1 MPRWILAVVAAAAL
15 APAPA
20 RAQSLSTRF
29 GATTGYRMM
38 LGDLGKRYQH
48 GWSIGMEAGAQVG
61 WLGILLSLQR
71 SVIYSA
77 ESDNF
82 DNSVFFLEASA
93 TLRPRIRLR
102 GEQTALYVQAS
113 LDLLR
118 ASFPI
123 EPDQTQSYFGPSVGF
138 GGEFGLG
145 PVTLGMSVKYGLL
158 VGGPQGVQFLISAVT
173 GLK

>member
-1 MPRWILAVVAAAAL
+1 RPRPGLRPPVELRAHPVAPPARHERQDDVSGHNRKVLMRASLLAAAVIAAAL

-93 TLRPRIRLR
+93 TLRPRIRLH
-102 GEQTALYVQAS
+102 GEQTALYVQA
-113 LDLLR
+113 
-118 ASFPI
+118 
-123 EPDQTQSYFGPSVGF
+123 
-138 GGEFGLG
+138 
-145 PVTLGMSVKYGLL
+145 
-158 VGGPQGVQFLISAVT
+158 
-173 GLK
+173 